1 MALFLLSLMYFF
13 RSLNLS
19 IIVEQGNLSIT
30 RIKSEEVPGFF
41 VLRNSVFKSQFI
53 SLFLIRLCIYL
64 LSRSI
69 SLFSFFTFL
78 LEFQTYKK

>member
-13 RSLNLS
+13 RSLNFS

-30 RIKSEEVPGFF
+30 RIKSEEVPGFI